1 MFKPVDSHLPAAWE
15 SRGEVLSFFP
25 RPGEQGKS
33 QTEEVLL
40 SVRDICVQ
48 FGGVKAVDSMSLQVR
63 AGEIHALVGPN
74 GAGKST
80 MLNSICGFYKPQ
92 HGTIEFQGKEI
103 TGLRPDQIAKLGVA
117 RVFQRIELFRRM
129 TVLEN
134 ILVGRHRF
142 METGVLAAGLFW
154 GAGYRT
160 ESIHQQKVEE
170 IIEFLNL
177 SRYRK
182 TLVGSL
188 SYGLQK
194 RVEIGRA
201 LASEPS
207 LLLLD
212 EPVAGMNL
220 EEKEDVTRYLLD
232 IHDEVKLSMVLVEHE
247 MDVVMD
253 ISDRVTVMNF
263 GRLVVS
269 DEPGAVRR
277 HPEVIA
283 SYLGA

>member
-1 MFKPVDSHLPAAWE
+1 MVKSVDSHLPAAWE

-25 RPGEQGKS
+25 RPAGPGHAHTK
-33 QTEEVLL
+33 EVLL
-40 SVRDICVQ
+40 DVRDISVQ

-80 MLNSICGFYKPQ
+80 MLNSICGFYKPRQ
-92 HGTIEFQGKEI
+92 GTIEFQGREI
-103 TGLRPDQIAKLGVA
+103 TGLRPDQIARLGVA

-142 METGVLAAGLFW
+142 MKTGVLAAGVFW
-154 GAGYRT
+154 GPGYRA
-160 ESIHQQKVEE
+160 ESRHQQKVEE

-177 SRYRK
+177 SHHRK
-182 TLVGSL
+182 TMVGSL

-269 DEPGAVRR
+269 DEPAAVRR

>member
-1 MFKPVDSHLPAAWE
+1 MSRTTDSHLPSYWN
-15 SRGEVLSFFP
+15 SRGEVLSFLP
-25 RPGEQGKS
+25 RIDPAELGKPLLDIR
-33 QTEEVLL
+33 EL
-40 SVRDICVQ
+40 SVR
-48 FGGVKAVDSMSLQVR
+48 FGGVKAVDAMSMDVKR
-63 AGEIHALVGPN
+63 GEIHALVGPN

-80 MLNSICGFYKPQ
+80 VLNCICGCYQPAS
-92 HGTIEFQGKEI
+92 GSIELAGASLVR
-103 TGLRPDQIAKLGVA
+103 LRPDQVAHHGVA

-142 METGVLAAGLFW
+142 MKPNFFASGLYW
-154 GAGYRT
+154 GAGYRQ
-160 ESIHQQKVEE
+160 ESEHQQKVEE

-177 SRYRK
+177 QSVRK
-182 TLVGSL
+182 MPVGSL

-201 LASEPS
+201 LAAEPR

-220 EEKEDVTRYLLD
+220 DEKEDVTRYLLD
-232 IHDEVKLSMVLVEHE
+232 IRDEVGMTVILVEHE

-253 ISDRVTVMNF
+253 ISDRVTVMSF
-263 GRLVVS
+263 GCRIAS
-269 DEPGAVRR
+269 GPPEQVRR
-277 HPEVIA
+277 DPLVIE

>member
-1 MFKPVDSHLPAAWE
+1 MNMSVMVDRHLPPSWE
-15 SRGEVLSFFP
+15 SRGEILSYFP
-25 RPGEQGKS
+25 RAPRESLGQP
-33 QTEEVLL
+33 LL
-40 SVRDICVQ
+40 DVRDITLA
-48 FGGVKAVDSMSLQVR
+48 FGGVKAVNGMSLDVKR
-63 AGEIHALVGPN
+63 GEIHALVGPN

-80 MLNSICGFYKPQ
+80 VLNCICGYYKPA
-92 HGTIEFQGKEI
+92 
-103 TGLRPDQIAKLGVA
+103 TGSIMLDGHQLVGQAPDKVARLGVA

-142 METGVLAAGLFW
+142 MKGGVLQSGWFW
-154 GAGYRT
+154 GKGYRQ
-160 ESIHQQKVEE
+160 ESGHQQQVEE

-177 SRYRK
+177 QHVRRSP
-182 TLVGSL
+182 VGSL

-201 LASEPS
+201 LAAEPQ

-232 IHDEVKLSMVLVEHE
+232 IRDEVGLSVVLVEHE

-253 ISDRVTVMNF
+253 ISDRVTVMSF
-263 GRLVVS
+263 GCPIASGLPE
-269 DEPGAVRR
+269 DVRR
-277 HPEVIA
+277 NPEVIRN
-283 SYLGA
+283 YLGA

>member
-1 MFKPVDSHLPAAWE
+1 MNPAIDRHLPSYWN
-15 SRGEVLSFFP
+15 SRGEILSFLP
-25 RPGEQGKS
+25 RLDEAQIGKP
-33 QTEEVLL
+33 LL
-40 SVRDICVQ
+40 EIYDLSLN
-48 FGGVKAVDSMSLQVR
+48 FGGVKAVDSMSLDVR
-63 AGEIHALVGPN
+63 RGEIHALVGPN

-80 MLNSICGFYKPQ
+80 VLNCICGYYRPS
-92 HGTIEFQGKEI
+92 GGSIRLDGEMLAGR
-103 TGLRPDQIAKLGVA
+103 RPDQVARLGVA

-142 METGVLAAGLFW
+142 MKGGVLSSGIFR
-154 GAGYRT
+154 GAGYRQ
-160 ESIHQQKVEE
+160 ESAHQQKVEE
-170 IIEFLNL
+170 VIEFLNL
-177 SRYRK
+177 QHVRK
-182 TLVGSL
+182 SPVGSL

-201 LASEPS
+201 LAAEPR

-212 EPVAGMNL
+212 EPVAGMNQ

-232 IHDEVKLSMVLVEHE
+232 IREEVGLTIVLVEHE

-253 ISDRVTVMNF
+253 ISDRVTVMSF
-263 GRLVVS
+263 GCRIAS
-269 DEPGAVRR
+269 GSPDAVR
-277 HPEVIA
+277 HDPQVIL

>member
-1 MFKPVDSHLPAAWE
+1 MPRIKPSEMGKPLLDA
-15 SRGEVLSFFP
+15 RGVL
-25 RPGEQGKS
+25 
-33 QTEEVLL
+33 
-40 SVRDICVQ
+40 VR
-48 FGGVKAVDSMSLQVR
+48 FGGVKAVNEMNLDVKR
-63 AGEIHALVGPN
+63 GEIHALVGPN

-80 MLNSICGFYKPQ
+80 MLNCICGYYQPAAGSIQ
-92 HGTIEFQGKEI
+92 IDGVSLV
-103 TGLRPDQIAKLGVA
+103 GLRPDQIAGLGVA

-142 METGVLAAGLFW
+142 MKSNLFSSGLYW
-154 GAGYRT
+154 GSGYKE
-160 ESIHQQKVEE
+160 ESVHQQKVEE

-177 SRYRK
+177 QSVRK
-182 TLVGSL
+182 TPVGSL

-201 LASEPS
+201 LAAEPR
-207 LLLLD
+207 LLLSD

-220 EEKEDVTRYLLD
+220 DEKEDVTRYLLD
-232 IHDEVKLSMVLVEHE
+232 IRDEIGMTIILVEHE

-253 ISDRVTVMNF
+253 ISDRVTVMSF
-263 GRLVVS
+263 GSRIAS
-269 DEPGAVRR
+269 GSPDEVRR
-277 HPEVIA
+277 DPQVIS

>member
-1 MFKPVDSHLPAAWE
+1 MSAVLDKHLPSNWD
-15 SRGEVLSFFP
+15 SRGEILSFLP
-25 RPGEQGKS
+25 RLDPARLGEP
-33 QTEEVLL
+33 VLNITGL
-40 SVRDICVQ
+40 SLR
-48 FGGVKAVDSMSLQVR
+48 FGGVKAVDNMSLDVR
-63 AGEIHALVGPN
+63 RGEIHALVGPN

-80 MLNSICGFYKPQ
+80 MLNCICGYYRPSEGSIMLDGQ
-92 HGTIEFQGKEI
+92 QIVGR
-103 TGLRPDQIAKLGVA
+103 RPDQVARLGVA

-142 METGVLAAGLFW
+142 MKGGVLSSGLFW
-154 GAGYRT
+154 GAGYRQ
-160 ESIHQQKVEE
+160 ESAHQQKVEE

-177 SRYRK
+177 QQVRK
-182 TLVGSL
+182 TPVGSL
-188 SYGLQK
+188 AYGLQK

-201 LASEPS
+201 LAAEPQ

-220 EEKEDVTRYLLD
+220 EEKEDVARYLLD
-232 IHDEVKLSMVLVEHE
+232 IREEVGMTIVLVEHE

-263 GRLVVS
+263 GCRIASGTPDVVRT
-269 DEPGAVRR
+269 DPQ
-277 HPEVIA
+277 VIR

>member
-1 MFKPVDSHLPAAWE
+1 MSAAMNKHLPSYWD
-15 SRGEVLSFFP
+15 SRGEILSFMP
-25 RPGEQGKS
+25 RLDPARLGEP
-33 QTEEVLL
+33 LL
-40 SVRDICVQ
+40 DITGLSLR
-48 FGGVKAVDSMSLQVR
+48 FGGVKAVDRMSLDVR
-63 AGEIHALVGPN
+63 RGEIHALVGPN

-80 MLNSICGFYKPQ
+80 MLNCICGYYKPWEGSILIDGQ
-92 HGTIEFQGKEI
+92 QIVGR
-103 TGLRPDQIAKLGVA
+103 RPDQVAQLGVA

-142 METGVLAAGLFW
+142 MKGGVWSSGLFW
-154 GAGYRT
+154 GAGYRQ
-160 ESIHQQKVEE
+160 ESAHQQKVEE

-177 SRYRK
+177 QHVRK
-182 TLVGSL
+182 APVGSL

-201 LASEPS
+201 LAAEPQ

-220 EEKEDVTRYLLD
+220 EEKEDVARYLLD
-232 IHDEVKLSMVLVEHE
+232 IREEVGLTIVLVEHE

-253 ISDRVTVMNF
+253 ISDRVTVMSF
-263 GRLVVS
+263 GCRIASGVPDLVRN
-269 DEPGAVRR
+269 D
-277 HPEVIA
+277 PEVIR

>member
-1 MFKPVDSHLPAAWE
+1 MSTSMDRHLPSNWD
-15 SRGEVLSFFP
+15 SRGEILSFLP
-25 RPGEQGKS
+25 RLDKARVGE
-33 QTEEVLL
+33 LL
-40 SVRDICVQ
+40 LDVTGLSLR
-48 FGGVKAVDSMSLQVR
+48 FGGVKAVDRMSLNVTR
-63 AGEIHALVGPN
+63 GEIHALVGPN

-80 MLNSICGFYKPQ
+80 MLNCICGYYRPSE
-92 HGTIEFQGKEI
+92 GSILIDGKQI
-103 TGLRPDQIAKLGVA
+103 VGRRPDQVARLGVA

-142 METGVLAAGLFW
+142 MTGSVLSSGLFW
-154 GAGYRT
+154 GAGYAQ
-160 ESIHQQKVEE
+160 ESAHQQKVEE
-170 IIEFLNL
+170 VIEFLNL
-177 SRYRK
+177 QHVRK
-182 TLVGSL
+182 APVGSL

-201 LASEPS
+201 LAAEPQ

-220 EEKEDVTRYLLD
+220 EEKEDVARYLLD
-232 IHDEVKLSMVLVEHE
+232 IREEVGLTIVLVEHE

-263 GRLVVS
+263 GCRIASGTPDVVRT
-269 DEPGAVRR
+269 D
-277 HPEVIA
+277 PEVIR